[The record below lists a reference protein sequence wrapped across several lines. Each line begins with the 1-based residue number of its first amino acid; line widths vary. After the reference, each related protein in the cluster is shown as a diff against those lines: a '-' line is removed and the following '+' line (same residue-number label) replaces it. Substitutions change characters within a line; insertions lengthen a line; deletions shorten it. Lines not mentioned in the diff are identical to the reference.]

1 MKPDILF
8 SEARA
13 RIIWGEPSSS
23 VRDFLTSNGISAI
36 DADTKIG
43 AFCAERN
50 AELRRMGIRNTLVGA
65 LLLVGAAI
73 TVYLCLRLGF
83 SSGFLKCAAV
93 SLVGVFYGIW
103 RLYKGITYLVRPRS
117 EHKSIPD
124 IIESDVID

>member
-43 AFCAERN
+43 AFCEERN
-50 AELRRMGIRNTLVGA
+50 AELRKMGIRNTLVGA
-65 LLLVGAAI
+65 LLSAGAGVA
-73 TVYLCLRLGF
+73 VYLCLRLGF
-83 SSGFLKCAAV
+83 SSGFVRCAAV
-93 SLVGVFYGIW
+93 CMVGVFYGIW
-103 RLYKGITYLVRPRS
+103 KLCKGIQYLVCPQS